1 MELFNHKK
9 VQDELFLNSIP
20 FELYMRYKN
29 ELDTFCKKHS
39 ENTELIEWF
48 VKNKIEELKKQL
60 VLMKRY

>member
-20 FELYMRYKN
+20 FELYMKYKN
-29 ELDTFCKKHS
+29 ELDEFCKKHS
-39 ENTELIEWF
+39 ENTGLIEWF
-48 VKNKIEELKKQL
+48 VENKIEKLKKEL